1 MCVYRHTFG
10 EQLLKS
16 SPTHMSSSTSPN
28 HSDLPLAGLKVV
40 DLSQGVAGP
49 HCGML
54 FAQYGADV
62 VKVEPT
68 AGDWGRAI
76 GAQHGDFCAY
86 FAAFNRGKR
95 SLAVNLKSEFGLM
108 RSRTLMA
115 QADVVIENYRPGV
128 LKRFGLD
135 YSSVVVDN
143 TDVIYVSVTGFGQ
156 RAVHCQHPRQ
166 PTPFCSPTQD

>member
-1 MCVYRHTFG
+1 
-10 EQLLKS
+10 
-16 SPTHMSSSTSPN
+16 MSSSTSPN

-76 GAQHGDFCAY
+76 GAQHGDFKYAELCIG
-86 FAAFNRGKR
+86 NTP
-95 SLAVNLKSEFGLM
+95 NWP
-108 RSRTLMA
+108 SR
-115 QADVVIENYRPGV
+115 IP
-128 LKRFGLD
+128 K
-135 YSSVVVDN
+135 
-143 TDVIYVSVTGFGQ
+143 
-156 RAVHCQHPRQ
+156 
-166 PTPFCSPTQD
+166 